1 MVGKVIYSNKLDSAN
16 MVQRVIII
24 HLPPSLRYES
34 LRVIVQYE
42 HHSVFVWFSLFQ
54 NT

>member
-42 HHSVFVWFSLFQ
+42 HHSVFV
-54 NT
+54 